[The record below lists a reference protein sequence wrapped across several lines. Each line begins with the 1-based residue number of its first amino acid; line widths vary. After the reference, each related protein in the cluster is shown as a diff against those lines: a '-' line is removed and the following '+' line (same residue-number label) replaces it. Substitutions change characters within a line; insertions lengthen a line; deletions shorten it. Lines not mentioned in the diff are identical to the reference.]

1 VRRVLPIVL
10 VVLAGVAGWLAYAL
24 YTPYQGFLK
33 EGVFVE
39 VPRGATTRS
48 IARLLEE
55 NGVIHSRWTFELL
68 ARWRS
73 RQPLQ
78 AGEYHF
84 DRPHN
89 VFEVFR
95 WVADGHIYFRT
106 LTIPEGFNMFQIAAL
121 LEEEGFLTREE
132 FLSAARTP
140 EAIRDLAPNANTLEG
155 YLFPASYQLPRHPA
169 AKEVVAAMVSRF
181 REAWASL
188 PESDRV
194 GRNVEQVVTLA
205 SLVEKETGQSNERA
219 LVSAVF
225 TNRLKRGIA
234 LQCDPTVIY
243 ALGLAGRYNGN
254 LLLRDLRF
262 DSPYNTYR
270 YPGLPPGPIANPG
283 ERSLRAALA
292 PAPVEYL
299 YFVASGDGGHLFSR
313 TLREHNRSVALFRQK
328 QAEERTAADPPPP
341 SAPKPQA
348 VSPPATKKAAVKKTR

>member
-1 VRRVLPIVL
+1 MRRALPIVL
-10 VVLAGVAGWLAYAL
+10 VMLAGVAGWMAYAL
-24 YTPYQGFLK
+24 YTPYQGFPK

-48 IARLLEE
+48 IARLLEQ
-55 NGVIHSRWTFELL
+55 NGVIRSRWTFEVL
-68 ARWRS
+68 ARWKS
-73 RQPLQ
+73 RRPLQ

-84 DRPHN
+84 DRPRN
-89 VFEVFR
+89 VFDVFR
-95 WVADGHIYFRT
+95 WVAEGHVYFRT
-106 LTIPEGFNMFQIAAL
+106 LTIPEGFNMFQIAEL
-121 LEEEGFLTREE
+121 LEEEGFLKGEE
-132 FLSAARTP
+132 FLSAARDVET
-140 EAIRDLAPNANTLEG
+140 IRDLAPRARTLEG
-155 YLFPASYQLPRHPA
+155 YLFPASYQLPRHPE

-188 PESDRV
+188 PESERI
-194 GRNVEQVVTLA
+194 GRKVEEVVTLA

-225 TNRLKRGIA
+225 TNRLRRGIA

-292 PAPVEYL
+292 PAPVDYL

-313 TLREHNRSVALFRQK
+313 TLREHNRSVALFRQR
-328 QAEERTAADPPPP
+328 QAEERAAADPPPP
-341 SAPKPQA
+341 PAPRPQA
-348 VSPPATKKAAVKKTR
+348 VSPPATKKAAVKKSR

>member
-1 VRRVLPIVL
+1 VRRPLLIL
-10 VVLAGVAGWLAYAL
+10 LIVLAGAAGWLAYAL
-24 YTPYQGFLK
+24 YTPYQRFPK
-33 EGVFVE
+33 EGAFVE

-48 IARLLEE
+48 IARLLEQ
-55 NGVIHSRWTFELL
+55 NGVVRSRWAFEVL
-68 ARWRS
+68 ARWKS
-73 RQPLQ
+73 RRPLQ

-84 DRPHN
+84 DRQRN
-89 VFEVFR
+89 VVEVFR
-95 WVADGHIYFRT
+95 WIADGHVYFRT
-106 LTIPEGFNMFQIAAL
+106 LTIPEGFNMFQIAEL
-121 LEEEGFLTREE
+121 FEEEGFLKSED
-132 FLSAARTP
+132 FLSAARNP
-140 EAIRDLAPNANTLEG
+140 ETMRDLAPSARTLEG

-169 AKEVVAAMVSRF
+169 AKEVVEAMVSRF

-188 PESDRV
+188 PESERV
-194 GRNVEQVVTLA
+194 GRNVEQVVALA

-243 ALGLAGRYNGN
+243 ALGLAGLYNGS

-292 PAPVEYL
+292 PAPVDYL
-299 YFVASGDGGHLFSR
+299 YFVASGDGGHMFSR

-328 QAEERTAADPPPP
+328 QAEERAAADPPPP
-341 SAPKPQA
+341 PAPRAQPL
-348 VSPPATKKAAVKKTR
+348 PPTGTKKAAVKKSR

>member
-1 VRRVLPIVL
+1 
-10 VVLAGVAGWLAYAL
+10 
-24 YTPYQGFLK
+24 
-33 EGVFVE
+33 
-39 VPRGATTRS
+39 
-48 IARLLEE
+48 
-55 NGVIHSRWTFELL
+55 
-68 ARWRS
+68 
-73 RQPLQ
+73 
-78 AGEYHF
+78 
-84 DRPHN
+84 
-89 VFEVFR
+89 
-95 WVADGHIYFRT
+95 
-106 LTIPEGFNMFQIAAL
+106 
-121 LEEEGFLTREE
+121 
-132 FLSAARTP
+132 
-140 EAIRDLAPNANTLEG
+140 
-155 YLFPASYQLPRHPA
+155 LPRHPT
-169 AKEVVAAMVSRF
+169 AKEVVDAMVSRF
-181 REAWASL
+181 REAWSSL